1 MKLTAPGRAVYAWA
15 KERASIFVRER
26 LMESVRHTQLREFG
40 DLPIGVMPDE
50 FELLARGV
58 RSSRRCPGDERYY
71 RNATM
76 NGVSWNIIKNLL

>member
-50 FELLARGV
+50 FELLAREAFG
-58 RSSRRCPGDERYY
+58 RRVDARVTSVITAM
-71 RNATM
+71 R
-76 NGVSWNIIKNLL
+76 L